1 MKSTRDKKV
10 KEELDHQIDLL
21 TKKFLYEVY
30 KQIRIKK
37 MRRAELA
44 ALLQVSPGYLSQLF
58 HNKKPLTFTMLVRF
72 QQALHIEF
80 EIKTRSHDEQKTKNE
95 N

>member
-1 MKSTRDKKV
+1 MKSNRDKKV
-10 KEELDHQIDLL
+10 KEELDHQVELL

-37 MRRAELA
+37 LNKSALA
-44 ALLQVSPGYLSQLF
+44 NLLQVSKGYLSQIF
-58 HNKKPLTFTMLVRF
+58 HNRKPLTFAMIVRF

-80 EIKTRSHDEQKTKNE
+80 EIKVRSHD
-95 N
+95 